1 MEPGRAQSLANA
13 NPLSLTSR
21 KMCLKVFFGAPY
33 WLLVD
38 PQKERKG
45 KNGSNAKESGPS
57 SEISDLSSVDNTG
70 LGYRDHTQ
78 GLSPTPSDPLFLR
91 QFCRML
97 LQLRLYCKNGIANV
111 NLRWPTLITRVPFHT
126 KRKKREGRFF
136 TFISDGTM
144 DFTRNGHF

>member
-1 MEPGRAQSLANA
+1 MSQGLFWGPIWAVSGPPKRE
-13 NPLSLTSR
+13 
-21 KMCLKVFFGAPY
+21 
-33 WLLVD
+33 
-38 PQKERKG
+38 KG
-45 KNGSNAKESGPS
+45 KNGSNVKESGPS

-78 GLSPTPSDPLFLR
+78 GLSPTPSEPLFLR

-126 KRKKREGRFF
+126 KGKKKREFF
-136 TFISDGTM
+136 LLFQAVKWISHVTDIFKLLRTYVSH
-144 DFTRNGHF
+144 DLES